1 VPAVWIF
8 ANPGR
13 GKKTRGST
21 ILSSRT
27 LAVEY
32 IHGENGK
39 SYRHDFASGV
49 TIEALPD
56 GSVRLFRPDGK
67 PIIKDF

>member
-13 GKKTRGST
+13 GRKTRGSK
-21 ILSSRT
+21 ILSSRCY
-27 LAVEY
+27 AVEY
-32 IHGENGK
+32 RHHEDGK
-39 SYRHDFASGV
+39 NYRHDYTAGV

-56 GSVRLFRPDGK
+56 GSLRMFRTDGR
-67 PIIKDF
+67 PVIRDF